1 MIRLYSALL
10 WKRNI
15 FQAFVIVTR
24 NLYIIDVFVLLSVG
38 VWRWGQYAI
47 KYVCQCV
54 ETRLMSEWPMS
65 TATTIAK
72 CNKTSIKDDK
82 SALREC
88 VCVQQKHYRVRTTN
102 IWFVLKTN
110 ASVSCVC
117 AQCLLCTDQS
127 YIIPFITLKCY
138 YFCRSQTWMPI
149 YVHKSSA
156 LAPKPHLCCPKYSC
170 WLFLG
175 TNNCASKIDW
185 IRLRSF

>member
-1 MIRLYSALL
+1 MFEHKVNKMIRLYSALL

-38 VWRWGQYAI
+38 VWRWGRYAI

-72 CNKTSIKDDK
+72 CNKTSIKENT
-82 SALREC
+82 SALRVC
-88 VCVQQKHYRVRTTN
+88 VCAQQKHHRIRTAK

-110 ASVSCVC
+110 ASVWCVC
-117 AQCLLCTDQS
+117 VPSVYCAL
-127 YIIPFITLKCY
+127 
-138 YFCRSQTWMPI
+138 
-149 YVHKSSA
+149 SSR
-156 LAPKPHLCCPKYSC
+156 
-170 WLFLG
+170 
-175 TNNCASKIDW
+175 I
-185 IRLRSF
+185 